1 MAQVDPKRLAR
12 YKAEMEAQE
21 ARKAEKKTF
30 TKVDFFQPPKN
41 VAVLIRVLPG
51 QDPGSIDKD
60 YYVEIWQHFNVS
72 PSAKF
77 PVTCPRTLDADAEC
91 PICSKVRQLYSTKN
105 PQDKIS
111 ADKMRGKPRYMMAVV
126 PLQGFADDVLGKILV
141 WPAPMQ
147 VRDRIQVLFGNPD
160 YGDITHPT
168 EGYDC
173 WLTVTGSEMNIKYS
187 LDPVK
192 NPTPL
197 SDDPAEIELV
207 LQAQPALYKYRFAAP
222 NEQLRKFM
230 LGETNS
236 ITQHVD
242 PAEGGEAEA
251 PDEDESVLSQVAPA
265 PASVEGPSTGRIQTA
280 TPNVSATAQ
289 SEPSP
294 TTPFDPPAAA
304 PAPVAAAPKR
314 AKFDVSA
321 IKAQVANI
329 KANAK

>member
-21 ARKAEKKTF
+21 ARKAERKTF
-30 TKVDFFQPPKN
+30 TKVDFFQPPRN
-41 VAVLIRVLPG
+41 VPVLIRILPG

-72 PSAKF
+72 PAAKF

-105 PQDKIS
+105 PQDKIA
-111 ADKMRGKPRYMMAVV
+111 ADKMKGKPRFLMGVV
-126 PLQGFADDVLGKILV
+126 PLQGFADDVLNKILV
-141 WPAPMQ
+141 WPAPSKI
-147 VRDRIQVLFGNPD
+147 RDRIQALFNNPD

-173 WLTVTGSEMNIKYS
+173 WLTVSGSDMTNTTYN

-207 LQAQPALYKYRFAAP
+207 LAAQPALYKYRFAAS

-230 LGETNS
+230 LGEVNT

-242 PAEGGEAEA
+242 PAESSEAEDA
-251 PDEDESVLSQVAPA
+251 DEDESVLAKVAVNTTPA
-265 PASVEGPSTGRIQTA
+265 PASAPAETA
-280 TPNVSATAQ
+280 TTTARVQTSVPNTS
-289 SEPSP
+289 
-294 TTPFDPPAAA
+294 AA
-304 PAPVAAAPKR
+304 PSEAPAAPKR
-314 AKFDVSA
+314 PKFDVSA

-329 KANAK
+329 KASTK

>member
-12 YKAEMEAQE
+12 YKAELEAQE
-21 ARKAEKKTF
+21 ARRAERKSF

-41 VAVLIRVLPG
+41 VPVLIRILPG
-51 QDPGSIDKD
+51 QEPGSIDKG
-60 YYVEIWQHFNVS
+60 YTVEIWQHFGVS

-105 PQDKIS
+105 TQDKIE
-111 ADKMRGKPRYMMAVV
+111 ADKMKGKPRFLMGVV

-141 WPAPMQ
+141 WPAPSKI
-147 VRDRIQVLFGNPD
+147 RDRIQALFNNPD

-173 WLTVTGSEMNIKYS
+173 WLTVTGTDKNNTTYN

-197 SDDPAEIELV
+197 SDDPAELELV
-207 LQAQPALYKYRFAAP
+207 LAAQPALYKYRFAAP
-222 NEQLRKFM
+222 VEQLRKFM
-230 LGETNS
+230 LGETNTIS
-236 ITQHVD
+236 QHVD
-242 PAEGGEAEA
+242 PNEVVAETAES
-251 PDEDESVLSQVAPA
+251 DEDESVLAKVAVETAAPA
-265 PASVEGPSTGRIQTA
+265 ETATTTGRVQVA
-280 TPNVSATAQ
+280 TPN
-289 SEPSP
+289 PS
-294 TTPFDPPAAA
+294 AA
-304 PAPVAAAPKR
+304 PSTPVEAPVAPAAAPKR
-314 AKFDVSA
+314 PKFDVSA

-329 KANAK
+329 KAGVK

>member
-41 VAVLIRVLPG
+41 VPVLIRLLPG

-111 ADKMRGKPRYMMAVV
+111 ADKMRAKPRYMLAVI
-126 PLQGFADDVLGKILV
+126 PLQGCADDVLGKILV

-147 VRDRIQVLFGNPD
+147 VRDRVQVLFGNPD

-192 NPTPL
+192 NATPI
-197 SDDPAEIELV
+197 SDDPSEVELV

-222 NEQLRKFM
+222 IEQLRKFM
-230 LGETNS
+230 LGEINA

-242 PAEGGEAEA
+242 PAEDQAAESA
-251 PDEDESVLSQVAPA
+251 DEDESVFSKVEPAAQPTRTPAAVPPVAA
-265 PASVEGPSTGRIQTA
+265 PPPS
-280 TPNVSATAQ
+280 
-289 SEPSP
+289 EP
-294 TTPFDPPAAA
+294 TTPFDPPP
-304 PAPVAAAPKR
+304 PASVPPPVVAAPKR

-329 KANAK
+329 KAGVK

>member
-21 ARKAEKKTF
+21 ARKAERKTF
-30 TKVDFFQPPKN
+30 TKVDFFQPPRN
-41 VAVLIRVLPG
+41 VPVLIRILPG

-105 PQDKIS
+105 PQDKIA
-111 ADKMRGKPRYMMAVV
+111 ADKMKGKPRFLMGVV
-126 PLQGFADDVLGKILV
+126 PLQGFADDVLNKILV
-141 WPAPMQ
+141 WPAPSKIH
-147 VRDRIQVLFGNPD
+147 DRIQALFNNPD

-173 WLTVTGSEMNIKYS
+173 WLTVSGSDMTNTTYN

-207 LQAQPALYKYRFAAP
+207 LAAQPALYKYRFAAS

-230 LGETNS
+230 LGETNT

-242 PAEGGEAEA
+242 PEETAAEADA
-251 PDEDESVLSQVAPA
+251 PDEDESVLAKVA
-265 PASVEGPSTGRIQTA
+265 V
-280 TPNVSATAQ
+280 N
-289 SEPSP
+289 
-294 TTPFDPPAAA
+294 TTA
-304 PAPVAAAPKR
+304 PAPVETATATARVQTSVPNTSAAPSTVEAPVAAPKR
-314 AKFDVSA
+314 PKFDVSA
-321 IKAQVANI
+321 IKAQIANI
-329 KANAK
+329 KAGAK

>member
-21 ARKAEKKTF
+21 ARKAERKTF
-30 TKVDFFQPPKN
+30 TKVDFFQPPRN
-41 VAVLIRVLPG
+41 VPVLIRILPG
-51 QDPGSIDKD
+51 QDPGSLDKD
-60 YYVEIWQHFNVS
+60 YNVEIWQHFGVS

-105 PQDKIS
+105 PQDKIA
-111 ADKMRGKPRYMMAVV
+111 ADKMKGKPRFLMGVV

-141 WPAPMQ
+141 WPAPSKI
-147 VRDRIQVLFGNPD
+147 RDRIQALFNNPD

-173 WLTVTGSEMNIKYS
+173 WLTVSGTDMTNTQYN

-207 LQAQPALYKYRFAAP
+207 LAAQPALYKYRFAASTD
-222 NEQLRKFM
+222 QLRKFM
-230 LGETNS
+230 LGEINT

-242 PAEGGEAEA
+242 PNEAAAEADA
-251 PDEDESVLSQVAPA
+251 PDEDESVLAKVAVNTSAPA
-265 PASVEGPSTGRIQTA
+265 PAETATTTARVQTAVPNTSAAPST
-280 TPNVSATAQ
+280 PV
-289 SEPSP
+289 E
-294 TTPFDPPAAA
+294 
-304 PAPVAAAPKR
+304 APVAPKR
-314 AKFDVSA
+314 PKFDVSA

-329 KANAK
+329 KAGAK

>member
-21 ARKAEKKTF
+21 ARKAERKTF
-30 TKVDFFQPPKN
+30 TKVDFFQPPRN
-41 VAVLIRVLPG
+41 VPVLIRILPG

-105 PQDKIS
+105 PQDKIA
-111 ADKMRGKPRYMMAVV
+111 ADKMKGKPRFLMGVV

-141 WPAPMQ
+141 WPAPSKI
-147 VRDRIQVLFGNPD
+147 RDRVQALFNNPD

-173 WLTVTGSEMNIKYS
+173 WLTVSGSDMTNTTYN

-207 LQAQPALYKYRFAAP
+207 LAAQPALYKYRFAAS

-230 LGETNS
+230 LGEVNT

-242 PAEGGEAEA
+242 PAESAAEA
-251 PDEDESVLSQVAPA
+251 DTPDEDESVLAKVAVNIAPA
-265 PASVEGPSTGRIQTA
+265 PAPSPAETA
-280 TPNVSATAQ
+280 TTTARVQTSVPNTS
-289 SEPSP
+289 
-294 TTPFDPPAAA
+294 AA
-304 PAPVAAAPKR
+304 PSEAPAAPKR
-314 AKFDVSA
+314 PKFDVSA

-329 KANAK
+329 KASTK